1 MPSPWMG
8 AVKEKSSGD
17 DHRNIALVK
26 LINSRRS
33 LQTKINELKTKS
45 SKKIKPDL
53 QVKLKHHVP

>member
-1 MPSPWMG
+1 MG